1 MSNPLCYSGT
11 SLENQ
16 ALTTRNLGPPNPR
29 ILRLQSTFVPPHPP
43 HLAAAKTCPPQTA
56 KSKSY
61 STTHFSFM
69 MLALKPSTANT
80 TRVASTDVKKLMKE
94 TRVASKWQLLSCLL

>member
-1 MSNPLCYSGT
+1 MVHL
-11 SLENQ
+11 LEIQ
-16 ALTTRNLGPPNPR
+16 VLTNRNSGPPNPR
-29 ILRLQSTFVPPHPP
+29 IMQLQSTFFC
-43 HLAAAKTCPPQTA
+43 LQTHQQRPA
-56 KSKSY
+56 QPKERKSKSY

>member
-1 MSNPLCYSGT
+1 MLNALSYTGTPL
-11 SLENQ
+11 EIQ
-16 ALTTRNLGPPNPR
+16 VLTIRNLSPPNPR
-29 ILRLQSTFVPPHPP
+29 IISSGALFCLQTHHKWQQQRPAHP
-43 HLAAAKTCPPQTA
+43 KQS

>member
-1 MSNPLCYSGT
+1 MSNSLSYISGNPGLDHQEPGAT
-11 SLENQ
+11 KPQDSRALFSLQ
-16 ALTTRNLGPPNPR
+16 
-29 ILRLQSTFVPPHPP
+29 PHQQRPAHP
-43 HLAAAKTCPPQTA
+43 KERE
-56 KSKSY
+56 KKKSY